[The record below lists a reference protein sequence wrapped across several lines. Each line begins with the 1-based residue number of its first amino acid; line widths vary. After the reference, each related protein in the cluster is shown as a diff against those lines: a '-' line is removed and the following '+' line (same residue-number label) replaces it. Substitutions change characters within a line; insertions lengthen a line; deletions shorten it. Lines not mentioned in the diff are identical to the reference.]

1 VAAPENHLVLLVE
14 DNEDMR
20 DAVTLMLEM
29 ERFKVLTAANG
40 AEALHRLRDA
50 GTTPCMIVL
59 DLHMPVMD
67 GFAFRRA
74 QMADHNL
81 ATVPV
86 VVLSADGEAQRHAR
100 ELRAAAVVDKS
111 NLDSLVGVVRQ
122 ICA

>member
-1 VAAPENHLVLLVE
+1 MTAADEHLVLLVE
-14 DNEDMR
+14 DNDDMR
-20 DAVTLMLEM
+20 DAVALMLEM

-40 AEALHRLRDA
+40 EEALHRLRDA
-50 GTTPCMIVL
+50 GAMPCMIVL

-100 ELRAAAVVDKS
+100 ELRAAAVVEKS
-111 NLDSLVGVVRQ
+111 DLDRLVGVVRQ
-122 ICA
+122 LCA